1 MAQTTTLPYKNN
13 NTNIYSFLQKNYP
26 ENILKM
32 NILENRI
39 KQMKNG
45 NKRDKLKIQRLLE
58 GSTFSPNDNQLQ
70 NNLNK
75 TTIINNP
82 NSLEQAMDNLRNPFL
97 TLGDISQKQDM
108 RRNKFN

>member
-13 NTNIYSFLQKNYP
+13 NTNTYSFLQKNYP

-39 KQMKNG
+39 KQMENE

-70 NNLNK
+70 NNFNK
-75 TTIINNP
+75 TNYYY
-82 NSLEQAMDNLRNPFL
+82 
-97 TLGDISQKQDM
+97 
-108 RRNKFN
+108 